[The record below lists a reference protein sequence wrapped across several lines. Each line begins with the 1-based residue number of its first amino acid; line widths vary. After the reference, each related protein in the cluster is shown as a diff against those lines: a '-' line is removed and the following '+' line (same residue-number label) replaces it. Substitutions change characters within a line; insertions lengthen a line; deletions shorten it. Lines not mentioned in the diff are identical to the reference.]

1 MLLCGFLALHLRAA
15 DRGCEVSTRPSLRP
29 LGFEGE
35 VTKQS
40 SGDLR
45 RESEKARLQ
54 VEDERE

>member
-1 MLLCGFLALHLRAA
+1 
-15 DRGCEVSTRPSLRP
+15 
-29 LGFEGE
+29 